1 MRGYIFLIIFLACSV
16 PLFSKADGCRIN
28 TTFYNI
34 PASVLLG
41 INLGSTLVAYTTP
54 GTNSNGCYKGTVSSA
69 KSCYVC
75 TGGGGVILAVGLGSA
90 LEVIT
95 CSSGVATKGTY
106 YSNYVLECNLD
117 DYSLPLATAAGL
129 FGIFVIRRRNKQ

>member
-1 MRGYIFLIIFLACSV
+1 MLSCSV
-16 PLFSKADGCRIN
+16 PFLSKADGCRIN

-41 INLGSTLVAYTTP
+41 INLGGTIIPYTTP
-54 GTNSNGCYKGTVSSA
+54 GTNSNGCYTGTVSSA

-75 TGGGGVILAVGLGSA
+75 TNGGGVVLAVGVGTA

-95 CSSGVATKGTY
+95 CSTGIATKGTY
-106 YSNYVLECNLD
+106 YSDYVLECNLD
-117 DYSLPLATAAGL
+117 DYSWTLGAAAGL
-129 FGIFVIRRRNKQ
+129 FGVFIIRRRNNL